1 MSDEERNVFGEPL
14 EPCSLDPVTG
24 FFRNG
29 HCWAGE
35 DGRARHL
42 VCAEMTDEFLAFSKS
57 KGNDLS
63 TPRPEFAFPGLKA
76 GDRWCIVAERWLEA
90 HKAGKAPRIALRST
104 HEFMLDLVP
113 FDTLKQYATDLS

>member
-1 MSDEERNVFGEPL
+1 VSSEERNVFGEPL
-14 EPCSLDPVTG
+14 LPCSVDPVTG

-29 HCWAGE
+29 HCWAGDE
-35 DGRARHL
+35 GRARHL
-42 VCAEMTDEFLAFSKS
+42 ICAEMTDAFLRFSKA

-76 GDRWCIVAERWLEA
+76 GDRWCIVAERWVEA
-90 HKAGKAPRIALRST
+90 YRADMAPRIALQST

-113 FDTLKQYATDLS
+113 FDVLKTYALDLS